1 MEDTNQQNQQS
12 KEEKKRGG
20 ILPWVLFGAS
30 VVVNI
35 FLFVKYK
42 NEAKQTIE
50 QKEIIKTVFVDRDN
64 IKTDLV
70 KLKDEY
76 ANLQTNDKKLQA
88 EIEERKAQIESLL
101 KEAEKHKNDA
111 YYIAKLKKETETLRA
126 IMKGYVR
133 TIDSLNTLNQKLIV
147 EKNTISGELNK
158 EKDKSTQL
166 NKDKQALQATVE
178 KGSILTCFN
187 IAATAINVKSGGK
200 KQVSTSKAKRTDK
213 IKVTYSLG
221 ENKIARSGS
230 KDVFVR
236 ILTPDGKEM
245 AKSYDDNYRFI
256 FNNSAGY
263 YAGKTNINYNN
274 SEVGVVTV
282 CEGSEPFLPGKYI
295 IEITADGAVIGQST
309 LTLD

>member
-1 MEDTNQQNQQS
+1 MEEANQQKN
-12 KEEKKRGG
+12 EPKKRGI
-20 ILPWVLFGAS
+20 ILPWSLFGVS
-30 VVVNI
+30 VILNI
-35 FLFVKYK
+35 FLYLKYK
-42 NEAKQTIE
+42 NEVSQTTA
-50 QKEIIKTVFVDRDN
+50 QTEIIKTVYVERDN
-64 IKTDLV
+64 IKNDLV

-76 ANLQTNDKKLQA
+76 ATLQTNDTKLQA
-88 EIEERKAQIESLL
+88 EIDEKKVQIEKLL

-111 YYIAKLKKETETLRA
+111 YYILKLKKETETLRE

-133 TIDSLNTLNQKLIV
+133 TIDSLNILNQKLIV
-147 EKNTISGELNK
+147 EKNNISTELNK
-158 EKDKSTQL
+158 EKDKSSQL

-178 KGSILTCFN
+178 KGSVLTCFN
-187 IAATAINVKSGGK
+187 ITASAINLKSGGK
-200 KQVSTSKAKRTDK
+200 KQVTTTKAKRADK
-213 IKVTYSLG
+213 IKVSFSLG

-274 SEVGVVTV
+274 SEIGVVTV
-282 CEGSEPFLPGKYI
+282 CEGNEPFLPGKYL
-295 IEITADGAVIGQST
+295 IEITADGVVIGQGS

>member
-1 MEDTNQQNQQS
+1 MEDTNQQNQQN
-12 KEEKKRGG
+12 KEEKKRGE
-20 ILPWVLFGAS
+20 ILPWILFGAS

-35 FLFVKYK
+35 LLFVKYK
-42 NEAKQTIE
+42 NEVKQTTE

-64 IKTDLV
+64 IKSDLV

-101 KEAEKHKNDA
+101 KDAEKHKNDA

-178 KGSILTCFN
+178 KGSVLTCFN

-200 KQVSTSKAKRTDK
+200 KQVTTSKAKRTDK